1 MTLETF
7 SLINFLVFRKMD
19 TIDPIL
25 SRLKSLD
32 ANENGFFII
41 DQLQAIITEYKKD
54 ENAGET
60 L

>member
-25 SRLKSLD
+25 SSLKSLD